1 MQNTL
6 QTLLSRK
13 GQYVTLSTRRPV
25 KMRKGQPEVFKLS
38 TYTVRV
44 GVNYDNI
51 KAVQIKRADG
61 TLPAENAGLPW
72 GEWVDFPYTIAHK
85 GEMYLRCTMAHNTA
99 HKATT
104 AYQLADGSAIDPVD
118 VRVMALASEFKEGG
132 SDNDVFN
139 IKVSSITQIH

>member
-6 QTLLSRK
+6 QTLMQRK

-51 KAVQIKRADG
+51 QAVQDKRATGD
-61 TLPAENAGLPW
+61 LPAQNAGLPW

-85 GEMYLRCTMAHNTA
+85 GEMYLRCTIAHNTK
-99 HKATT
+99 HKAHT
-104 AYQLADGSAIDPVD
+104 AFELADGTPIDAGA

-139 IKVSSITQIH
+139 IKVSSIVKIH